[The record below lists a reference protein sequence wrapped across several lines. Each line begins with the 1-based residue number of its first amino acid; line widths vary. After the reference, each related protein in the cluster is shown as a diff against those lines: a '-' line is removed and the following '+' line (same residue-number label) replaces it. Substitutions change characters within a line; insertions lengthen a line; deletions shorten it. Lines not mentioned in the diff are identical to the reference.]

1 MKPVF
6 PGIATPLPIIRRLL
20 ADHLQVRPGL
30 LSERDLSIDMSNNN
44 WNGKDRRSGG
54 DRRQGERREPQPQPD
69 GSVLSTREGERRQV
83 PRRKAD
89 RKNPDPKKTNDE

>member
-1 MKPVF
+1 MPM
-6 PGIATPLPIIRRLL
+6 IRRLL

-30 LSERDLSIDMSNNN
+30 LSGRDFSIDMSNHD

-54 DRRQGERREPQPQPD
+54 DRRQAERREPQPQPD
-69 GSVLSTREGERRQV
+69 GSILSTRKGERRQV

-89 RKNPDPKKTNDE
+89 RENPDPKKTNDEQ